1 MKKKNSFTFLI
12 LALELFLNLI
22 LINASE
28 LDEISEHMLIKLKK
42 EIKNDKKDMTEDKYM
57 NELMYK
63 QFYSNFDVG
72 IPSQKIKFY
81 YETNVYESTISK
93 DDYEMERSTTY
104 KLIGKNR
111 INTNDNDNEI
121 NNLSQEVLIF
131 HPKKKLENFTF
142 ILKEKIAEEDN
153 KNSNIFGLNLN
164 VNNKSESL
172 SFLRQLKQINFINKE
187 MFSFLFEDYVIGDN
201 NGFEAQILI
210 GCLPHEINSLYDE
223 KDLRWISSKRD
234 FTSNRSWHIDFD
246 IVKYNIDT
254 LTDKKVNLDLS
265 LNIIVGPESFRKK
278 LLSDFFKTNMEKKNC
293 KENVFYSIKDE
304 EHYIYYSC
312 NGQTEFIEI
321 PTISFYNK
329 ELNETFKFPF
339 TNLFTK
345 YKGKFFFNII
355 FSKKPRNY
363 WILGQLFFSTYRF
376 VFDLEQ
382 ERIGYYKTIPYK
394 SNLYIVFI
402 SFIIAAIVF
411 AILYFS
417 GYITK
422 AGNEYRDLN
431 DKNRKIYY
439 PVRSE
444 YSQNNNEENKNDKN
458 VNNNI
463 KKDQKIKKE

>member
-1 MKKKNSFTFLI
+1 MKNKSIYTFLI
-12 LALELFLNLI
+12 LSLEFFFNLI
-22 LINASE
+22 LINCSE
-28 LDEISEHMLIKLKK
+28 LDEIEEHMLIKLKK
-42 EIKNDKKDMTEDKYM
+42 EINNNKKEMTEDNYM

-63 QFYSNFDVG
+63 QFYSKFDVG
-72 IPSQKIKFY
+72 IPSQKVKFY
-81 YETNVYESTISK
+81 YETNAYESTISK

-104 KLIGKNR
+104 KLIEKNM
-111 INTNDNDNEI
+111 
-121 NNLSQEVLIF
+121 SQEILIF

-142 ILKEKIAEEDN
+142 ILKEKSTEEDKN
-153 KNSNIFGLNLN
+153 NSNIFGLNMN

-172 SFLRQLKQINFINKE
+172 SFLHQLKQKNFINRK
-187 MFSFLFEDYVIGDN
+187 MFSFLFDDYVIGNN
-201 NGFEAQILI
+201 NGFDAQILI
-210 GCLPHEINSLYDE
+210 GCFPHEINSLYDE
-223 KDLRWISSKRD
+223 KDLRWVSSKPD
-234 FTSNRSWHIDFD
+234 SATNRSWHIDFD
-246 IVKYNIDT
+246 TVKYNNDI
-254 LTDKKVNLDLS
+254 LIDKKVNLDLS

-293 KENVFYSIKDE
+293 KENIFYSIKDE

-321 PTISFYNK
+321 PTLSFYNK

-339 TNLFTK
+339 INLFTK

-355 FSKKPRNY
+355 FSKKPRNN
-363 WILGQLFFSTYRF
+363 WILGQIFLSIYRF

-394 SNLYIVFI
+394 SNLFIVFI
-402 SFIIAAIVF
+402 SFIIAIIVF
-411 AILYFS
+411 AILYFG

-431 DKNRKIYY
+431 DKNRRIYY

-444 YSQNNNEENKNDKN
+444 YSQTNNEENKNGKN
-458 VNNNI
+458 VNNTI